1 VLVSRNSPVIL
12 SLSIVEDASVL
23 NPGALNTF
31 AVRSE
36 IVVVAKL
43 VVPVAVNDP
52 VVIDPLVT
60 VPNTAFTALNT
71 VVKKLVAVNVV
82 AEALVTLRFEI
93 VVVANVDVPS
103 TVRLPLVEALPFAYV
118 TKFKFSAH
126 ADPFQNSVELVA
138 VPPPI
143 VPLTDVQ

>member
-1 VLVSRNSPVIL
+1 MLVSRNSPVIL